1 MTSTRPQVVYW
12 SSTGVTKR
20 VASRFGG
27 KPLEHYQGGDYV
39 LVVPSYGAPRTG
51 NYVPTA
57 VKKFLGE
64 TGDCLVGVIGVGNT
78 NFGPDFCLG
87 AVRIAKRWGVPLIA
101 KVDLVP
107 SVEDEE
113 AITTFLEGGGQW

>member
-12 SSTGVTKR
+12 SSTGITKR
-20 VASRFGG
+20 VAERFNGV
-27 KPLEHYQGGDYV
+27 PLEQYQGGDYV

-78 NFGPDFCLG
+78 NFGSDFCLG
-87 AVRIAKRWGVPLIA
+87 AVRIAERWGVPLIA

-113 AITTFLEGGGQW
+113 AITTFLEGGR

>member
-12 SSTGVTKR
+12 SSTGVTER
-20 VASRFGG
+20 VA
-27 KPLEHYQGGDYV
+27 EHFNGVPIEEYDNGEYV

-87 AVRIAKRWGVPLIA
+87 AVRIAERWGVPLIA
-101 KVDLVP
+101 KVDLVLTQ
-107 SVEDEE
+107 DEE
-113 AITTFLEGGGQW
+113 KKINDFLGVD

>member
-1 MTSTRPQVVYW
+1 MTSTRPQLVYW

-20 VASRFGG
+20 VAERFNGI
-27 KPLEHYQGGDYV
+27 PLEQYQGGDYV
-39 LVVPSYGAPRTG
+39 LVVPSYG
-51 NYVPTA
+51 NYVPVA

-64 TGDCLVGVIGVGNT
+64 TGDCLTGVIGVGNT
-78 NFGPDFCLG
+78 NFGSDFCLG
-87 AVRIAKRWGVPLIA
+87 AVRIAERWGVPLIA

-113 AITTFLEGGGQW
+113 AITKFLQGGR

>member
-20 VASRFGG
+20 VAERFNGI
-27 KPLEHYQGGDYV
+27 PLEQYQGGDYV

-51 NYVPTA
+51 NYVPVA

-87 AVRIAKRWGVPLIA
+87 AVRIAERWGVPLIA
-101 KVDLVP
+101 KVDLVLTA
-107 SVEDEE
+107 DE
-113 AITTFLEGGGQW
+113 IRKINDFLGGG